1 MRLRL
6 RKEAAEYLTER
17 SGVLFTETGLSSRA
31 TAGKGPRYAIINGR
45 AVYAQDALDEWL
57 NEQLAAAAP
66 SAKRER
72 RPYRPLA
79 A

>member
-17 SGVLFTETGLSSRA
+17 SGVLFTETGLCARA
-31 TAGKGPRYAIINGR
+31 TAGKGPHYSIINGR
-45 AVYAQDALDEWL
+45 AVYTQEALDEWL
-57 NEQLAAAAP
+57 DAQLAAASP
-66 SAKRER
+66 SAKC
-72 RPYRPLA
+72 RPQQA

>member
-1 MRLRL
+1 MKLRI
-6 RKEAAEYLTER
+6 RREAAEYLTKK
-17 SGVLFTETGLSSRA
+17 SGVLFTDTGLSARA
-31 TAGKGPRYAIINGR
+31 TAGTGPRYSIINGR
-45 AVYAQDALDEWL
+45 AVYTQDALDEWL

-66 SAKRER
+66 SAQRER